1 MDYIDMGIDWVM
13 EKQRT
18 PYIVS
23 GKSIETRMRV
33 VCEQLVKDMVND
45 TDMDQIKK
53 MVAMKYIHKMRQR
66 MLLIASKRNASYE
79 TIAQF
84 RNCIAKANLKLHF
97 KYAPE
102 KVHGYKG
109 MIWA

>member
-1 MDYIDMGIDWVM
+1 MENDYNIDWVNYM
-13 EKQRT
+13 KKK
-18 PYIVS
+18 PYIIS

-33 VCEQLVKDMVND
+33 VVEQLLVDILND

-53 MVAMKYIHKMRQR
+53 MVAMKYIFKMRQK
-66 MLLIASKRNASYE
+66 MLLLASKNKVDYE
-79 TIAQF
+79 IVADF
-84 RNCIAKANLKLHF
+84 KYKLAMANLKLHF
-97 KYAPE
+97 KHAPE

>member
-1 MDYIDMGIDWVM
+1 MDYIDMGVDWVM

-66 MLLIASKRNASYE
+66 MLLIASKKKASYE
-79 TIAQF
+79 TVSKF
-84 RNCIAKANLKLHF
+84 KHCLAKANLKLHF
-97 KYAPE
+97 KYTPE
-102 KVHGYKG
+102 KIHGYKG
-109 MIWA
+109 KMWA

>member
-33 VCEQLVKDMVND
+33 VCEQLVKDMVED
-45 TDMDQIKK
+45 PDMDQIKK
-53 MVAMKYIHKMRQR
+53 MVAMKYIFKMRQK
-66 MLLIASKRNASYE
+66 MLLLASKNNVSYE
-79 TIAQF
+79 IVANF
-84 RNCIAKANLKLHF
+84 KHKLAMANLKLHF